1 MSPLDHSEHVNPPE
15 QDEPNAFMAMPFLEH
30 LEDFRKRLI
39 RSLLAVI
46 VCSAIALYFSDTIM
60 HWFLAPL
67 NGTKLYVT
75 EVTGSFMAYF
85 KVGLLTGII
94 LSLPIIFWQIW
105 GFVAPGLYVKERRM
119 VIPFVLVALILFLGG
134 ASFCYF
140 LVLPFALKF
149 MIGFSGDLL
158 SPIISVGSYIS
169 FSGML
174 LLAFGICFELPVIAY
189 VLGRLGVISSKQ
201 LSKGRKIAVVV
212 ILLVAGVL
220 TPTPDIFTQLLLAVP
235 LYILYET
242 SIIVVRLTGKRK

>member
-1 MSPLDHSEHVNPPE
+1 VSPLDHSEHVNPPAPE
-15 QDEPNAFMAMPFLEH
+15 EPNAFLAMPFLEH
-30 LEDFRKRLI
+30 LEELRKRIL
-39 RSLLAVI
+39 RSLISVI
-46 VCSAIALYFSDTIM
+46 VCSAVALYFSDTIM

-67 NGTKLYVT
+67 NGVKLYVT

-85 KVGLLTGII
+85 KVGLLTGI
-94 LSLPIIFWQIW
+94 LMSLPIVFWQVW
-105 GFVAPGLYVKERRM
+105 GFVAPGLYIKERRK
-119 VIPFVLVALILFLGG
+119 VVPFVLIATILFLGG

-158 SPIISVGSYIS
+158 SPIITVSSYIS

-174 LLAFGICFELPVIAY
+174 LLAFGVCFELPVIAY
-189 VLGRLGVISSKQ
+189 ILGRLGVITSKM
-201 LSKGRKIAVVV
+201 LSKGRRIAVVV

-242 SIIVVRLTGKRK
+242 SIVVVRVTGKRK